1 MPLRIRL
8 TVRSD
13 TFEQGM
19 DRRPI
24 TLASPEDMQMRRH
37 QSLGLATMSAPHA
50 LAVMAA
56 FLLSSGIIVQRA
68 AAQDASAPPASE
80 SAMDSARAHAAP
92 SSVPDAQRLRRV
104 IDEGTHV
111 VLTDGTIWEVY
122 LPDRPAVNT
131 WRPGDLLQ
139 LREAPV
145 MQGEFDYTLRDGRTR
160 KPVHARLVGD
170 LSSRS

>member
-8 TVRSD
+8 TVRRG
-13 TFEQGM
+13 TFELKLVRG
-19 DRRPI
+19 PI
-24 TLASPEDMQMRRH
+24 PLPSPEDMQMRRH
-37 QSLGLATMSAPHA
+37 RSPGFISASARTLAFVSA
-50 LAVMAA
+50 
-56 FLLSSGIIVQRA
+56 LLLWSGMIAQRA
-68 AAQDASAPPASE
+68 AAQESPAPPASE
-80 SAMDSARAHAAP
+80 SAMDSARASAAP
-92 SSVPDAQRLRRV
+92 SSVPDAQRIRRV
-104 IDEGTHV
+104 IAEGTHV

>member
-1 MPLRIRL
+1 
-8 TVRSD
+8 
-13 TFEQGM
+13 
-19 DRRPI
+19 
-24 TLASPEDMQMRRH
+24 MRRH
-37 QSLGLATMSAPHA
+37 ETPSSIRCART

-56 FLLSSGIIVQRA
+56 LLLWSGATAQRA
-68 AAQDASAPPASE
+68 AAQDTPAPPVSE
-80 SAMDSARAHAAP
+80 SAMDSARAAP
-92 SSVPDAQRLRRV
+92 SSVPDAQRIRRV
-104 IDEGTHV
+104 IAEGTHV

-122 LPDRPAVNT
+122 LPDRPSVNT

-139 LREAPV
+139 VREAAV